1 MCTIFNFRR
10 VEFPWTS
17 FWSRCWRQI
26 ASDRTIC
33 KSHRLTMAAPTWR
46 PLGDHLVTTWWYPK
60 QIASN
65 YCFAKVTSSEVFSW
79 NLWPMC
85 SRGPE
90 SLSSDC
96 QCQLVS
102 PVAPWI
108 MAGCTDSQPSMFIP
122 VRYNLLDARYKSD
135 PGELSWFSALCGHL
149 SLNSLTHSD
158 CPCHHSCRCGC
169 HHHDH
174 YNRHQHHH
182 CRRDDDLDKQDRYA
196 DVKQYRLSLTRWNIH
211 HYPFFPK

>member
-1 MCTIFNFRR
+1 
-10 VEFPWTS
+10 
-17 FWSRCWRQI
+17 
-26 ASDRTIC
+26 
-33 KSHRLTMAAPTWR
+33 MAAPTWR

-65 YCFAKVTSSEVFSW
+65 YCFAKVTGSKVFSW

-108 MAGCTDSQPSMFIP
+108 MAGCTDPQPSMFIP
-122 VRYNLLDARYKSD
+122 VCYNLLDARYKSD

-149 SLNSLTHSD
+149 SLNSLTPIALVIIVDVVAVIIMTIIIIINFIIVVVTMTLTNKIDMLMWNNTDYHLKD
-158 CPCHHSCRCGC
+158 EIFIIIHFFQN
-169 HHHDH
+169 
-174 YNRHQHHH
+174 NRENSETQF
-182 CRRDDDLDKQDRYA
+182 LKEPL
-196 DVKQYRLSLTRWNIH
+196 K
-211 HYPFFPK
+211 

>member
-1 MCTIFNFRR
+1 VSQCNQ
-10 VEFPWTS
+10 PWS
-17 FWSRCWRQI
+17 KGLLERQAGI
-26 ASDRTIC
+26 DNQKI
-33 KSHRLTMAAPTWR
+33 KILG
-46 PLGDHLVTTWWYPK
+46 PLNTLARDSNWTLQSWWYPK

-122 VRYNLLDARYKSD
+122 VCYNLLEARYKSD

-149 SLNSLTHSD
+149 SLSSLTHSD
-158 CPCHHSCRCGC
+158 CPCHPSCRCGC

-182 CRRDDDLDKQDRYA
+182 SRRRDDDLDKQDRYA
-196 DVKQYRLSLTRWNIH
+196 DVKQYRLWLKRWNIH
-211 HYPFFPK
+211 HYPFCPKY

>member
-1 MCTIFNFRR
+1 
-10 VEFPWTS
+10 
-17 FWSRCWRQI
+17 
-26 ASDRTIC
+26 
-33 KSHRLTMAAPTWR
+33 MAAPTWR

-65 YCFAKVTSSEVFSW
+65 YCFAKVTSSKVFSW

-122 VRYNLLDARYKSD
+122 VCYNLLDARYKSD

-182 CRRDDDLDKQDRYA
+182 
-196 DVKQYRLSLTRWNIH
+196 VVVTMTLTNKIDMLMWNNTDYHLKDEIFIIIH
-211 HYPFFPK
+211 FVQNIRENSETQFLKEPLK